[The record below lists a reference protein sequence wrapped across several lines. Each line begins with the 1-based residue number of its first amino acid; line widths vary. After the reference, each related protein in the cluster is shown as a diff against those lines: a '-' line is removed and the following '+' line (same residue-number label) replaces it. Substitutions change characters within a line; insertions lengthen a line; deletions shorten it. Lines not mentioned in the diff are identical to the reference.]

1 MGCWRPQCCALATAT
16 AAAFSK
22 YIAAQALA
30 ERLRALFVQMA
41 VQPLLLCSS
50 GELGRKRNAVD
61 AVASMAAMLI
71 ITAW

>member
-1 MGCWRPQCCALATAT
+1 MGIWRPQCCALATAT
-16 AAAFSK
+16 AVAFSK
-22 YIAAQALA
+22 YIAAQALS
-30 ERLRALFVQMA
+30 ERLRALFEHGPF
-41 VQPLLLCSS
+41 QPLLLCSS